1 MLPLCVVLLRTELQR
16 QTLDGLAST
25 GRAPTSLPP
34 MPQVFTPER
43 VVFTFSATVYDLAED
58 DGW

>member
-25 GRAPTSLPP
+25 GRVPASPPPIPLVFAPG
-34 MPQVFTPER
+34 R

>member
-1 MLPLCVVLLRTELQR
+1 MLPLYVVLLRTELQR

-25 GRAPTSLPP
+25 GRVPASLPP
-34 MPQVFTPER
+34 MPPVFALEV
-43 VVFTFSATVYDLAED
+43 VVFTFSATVYDLAGD